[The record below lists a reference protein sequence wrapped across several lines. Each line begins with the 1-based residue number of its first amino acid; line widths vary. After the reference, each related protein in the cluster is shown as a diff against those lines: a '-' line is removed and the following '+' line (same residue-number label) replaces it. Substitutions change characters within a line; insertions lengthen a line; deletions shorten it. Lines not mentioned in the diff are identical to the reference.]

1 MIDDDIEGFLDI
13 LQETVFD
20 SMVEDYLG
28 IISVIRV
35 GFEENYNIYSI
46 QFYVLDVCEYCYRI
60 GKL

>member
-28 IISVIRV
+28 IISVIRM
-35 GFEENYNIYSI
+35 GFEEI
-46 QFYVLDVCEYCYRI
+46 QYM
-60 GKL
+60 